1 MISVIFHPLQ
11 GADVNAEDVNQR
23 TALHLA
29 IQEHR
34 LDTVRLLVEAGADL
48 DKRTR
53 AGDDA
58 LLLPASS
65 GRSASSPTSWRPGT
79 TRRSGSVTHMTSWGR
94 PTFLRP
100 LT

>member
-1 MISVIFHPLQ
+1 MNS
-11 GADVNAEDVNQR
+11 EDVNQR

-58 LLLPASS
+58 LETACIKRALCIFYFLLEA
-65 GRSASSPTSWRPGT
+65 GRIFCGEFG
-79 TRRSGSVTHMTSWGR
+79 RRVR
-94 PTFLRP
+94 AF
-100 LT
+100 